1 MKKFNLRKRASA
13 DNVISEK
20 AIQENR
26 ENMGHSVSQ
35 QGFAEKNINL
45 SLPVK
50 NKDNTVPFNVQLNAA
65 RKNAESAPSI
75 TEYHMDDKEVDFK
88 SKDKV
93 QVMDI
98 NIESQEYDNKKT
110 EAFKNAEGKKDTAFW
125 DKYVGV
131 QLEGEGQP
139 TKVKDNIP
147 ASSSQ
152 LQNMP
157 ERFKGKNVDKMVMAS
172 IKDADAMLFH
182 IYATATQASRKL
194 TTKEEQQVIDI
205 NAGKMRILSY
215 DRYPPKYPKPSS
227 FTSPDR
233 DNRREPKIDGSPVG
247 VAEPT
252 GTTDP
257 DLIHNMLGQDQED
270 DVIIEIGGKYHVYD
284 ANRVGGRDPKGIY
297 NSPNEARQDFPE
309 ADFEGE
315 ETQDSYGGF

>member
-1 MKKFNLRKRASA
+1 MKKFNLRKRASV
-13 DNVISEK
+13 DSVISDK
-20 AIQENR
+20 SIQENR
-26 ENMGHSVSQ
+26 EKMGISADQ
-35 QGFAEKNINL
+35 QGVIEKNINL

-50 NKDNTVPFNVQLNAA
+50 NKDNTIPFNVQLNAA

-75 TEYHMDDKEVDFK
+75 TEYHMDDKEVDFS

-98 NIESQEYDNKKT
+98 NIETQDYDNKKT
-110 EAFKNAEGKKDTAFW
+110 EAFKKAEGKKDTAFW

-139 TKVKDNIP
+139 TKIKNNIP

-152 LQNMP
+152 LQNRP

-182 IYATATQASRKL
+182 IHATASKVGRKL
-194 TTKEEQQVIDI
+194 TANEKQQVTDI
-205 NAGKMRILSY
+205 NAGKMRILAY
-215 DRYPPKYPKPSS
+215 DRYPPEYPKPSS
-227 FTSPDR
+227 FTNPLT
-233 DNRREPKIDGSPVG
+233 DNRRKPKFEGSPIG
-247 VAEPT
+247 IAEPS

-257 DLIHNMLGQDQED
+257 DLIHNMLGQDQDD
-270 DVIIEIGGKYHVYD
+270 DVIIEVGGKYHVYD

-297 NSPNEARQDFPE
+297 DSPNQARQDFPE

-315 ETQDSYGGF
+315 DPQDSFGGF

>member
-1 MKKFNLRKRASA
+1 MKKFNLRKRAST
-13 DNVISEK
+13 DSVISDK

-50 NKDNTVPFNVQLNAA
+50 NKDNTIPFNVQLNAA

-75 TEYHMDDKEVDFK
+75 TEYHMDDKEVDFS

-98 NIESQEYDNKKT
+98 NVETQDYDNKKT
-110 EAFKNAEGKKDTAFW
+110 EAFKKAEGKKDTAFW

-139 TKVKDNIP
+139 TKIKDNIP
-147 ASSSQ
+147 ASASQ
-152 LQNMP
+152 LQNQP

-182 IYATATQASRKL
+182 IYATASKAGRKL
-194 TTKEEQQVIDI
+194 TANEKQQVTDI
-205 NAGKMRILSY
+205 NAGKMRILAF
-215 DRYPPKYPKPSS
+215 DRYPPQYPDPDS
-227 FTSPDR
+227 FTNPLTDK
-233 DNRREPKIDGSPVG
+233 RREPKFEGSPVG
-247 VAEPT
+247 VEEPT
-252 GTTDP
+252 GSADS
-257 DLIHNMLGQDQED
+257 DLIHEMLGQDQD
-270 DVIIEIGGKYHVYD
+270 DIIIEMGGKYYVYD

-297 NSPNEARQDFPE
+297 DSPNEARQDFPE
-309 ADFEGE
+309 AQFEGE
-315 ETQDSYGGF
+315 EPQDSYGGF

>member
-13 DNVISEK
+13 DSVISDK
-20 AIQENR
+20 AIQEIR

-50 NKDNTVPFNVQLNAA
+50 NKDNTIPFNVQLNAA

-75 TEYHMDDKEVDFK
+75 TEYHMEDKEVDFN

-98 NIESQEYDNKKT
+98 NVESQEYDNKKT
-110 EAFKNAEGKKDTAFW
+110 EAFKKAEGKKDTAFW

-139 TKVKDNIP
+139 TKIKDNIP
-147 ASSSQ
+147 ASASQ
-152 LQNMP
+152 LQNRP

-182 IYATATQASRKL
+182 IYATATQAARKL
-194 TTKEEQQVIDI
+194 TTEEKQQVTDI

-215 DRYPPKYPKPSS
+215 DKYPPELPLPSS
-227 FTSPDR
+227 FTNPLSDKR
-233 DNRREPKIDGSPVG
+233 NKPKFKGSPIG
-247 VAEPT
+247 IAEPT
-252 GTTDP
+252 GRTDP
-257 DLIHNMLGQDQED
+257 DLIHNMLEQDQD
-270 DVIIEIGGKYHVYD
+270 DDIIIEIGGKFHVYD
-284 ANRVGGRDPKGIY
+284 ANKVGGRDPKGIY
-297 NSPNEARQDFPE
+297 DSPNQARQDFPE

-315 ETQDSYGGF
+315 ENQYNYGDF